1 MLFCTSLRKRSEWAD
16 VPAKLLAEQS
26 LRWQEQSLET
36 HDLAIQVPRHNSD
49 NREFFRLLLLSTSDV
64 EHPGTAMA
72 RIERLY
78 HQTGG
83 RQVGIIFLLQ
93 EKSPNG
99 NGTISYM
106 NLQSSLLSAFDMP
119 TIPLFSIR
127 SLPDTLFKF
136 QRQLVA
142 TREEIHIPRA
152 RPAITLLPY
161 CTLKPPMSE
170 HPKNLLSDIC
180 HTVGE
185 LAGIATTRDGQTYIR
200 SLVSEPGSTVADDII
215 DFWEQE
221 FVVE

>member
-1 MLFCTSLRKRSEWAD
+1 MFFCTSLRKRIEWAD
-16 VPAKLLAEQS
+16 IPAKLLAEQQ

-36 HDLAIQVPRHNSD
+36 HDLAIQVPRHN
-49 NREFFRLLLLSTSDV
+49 REHRELFRLLLLSASDL
-64 EHPGTAMA
+64 EHPGTAMT

-83 RQVGIIFLLQ
+83 RKVGIIFLLQ

-106 NLQSSLLSAFDMP
+106 NLQCSLLSAFEIP
-119 TIPLFSIR
+119 TIPLFSTR
-127 SLPDTLFKF
+127 SLLDTLFKF
-136 QRQLVA
+136 QRQLAA

-152 RPAITLLPY
+152 ISLLPY
-161 CTLKPPMSE
+161 CTLKPPMPE
-170 HPKNLLSDIC
+170 HPKNLLSDVC

-185 LAGIATTRDGQTYIR
+185 LAGAATTRDGQAYIR
-200 SLVSEPGSTVADDII
+200 SLVSEPGSTVAEDII

-221 FVVE
+221 FTV